1 MKSSS
6 LKNENQLLLQA
17 TIDPEAFA
25 EIYDYYFT
33 RVYNYVRSRVNRSSV
48 ADDLTSQIFERVLFK
63 LDKFH
68 PERGSFGTWLFTI
81 AHNIIT
87 DYLRNQEQRHTVSLD
102 AVRELA
108 CARNGPEE
116 AYILQESQQDLQAA
130 LELLNNRER
139 NLIGLKFWAGLNN
152 RQIAQ
157 MTGLSESNVGV
168 ILYRSIRRLQLALK
182 KEAFENE

>member
-1 MKSSS
+1 
-6 LKNENQLLLQA
+6 
-17 TIDPEAFA
+17 
-25 EIYDYYFT
+25 
-33 RVYNYVRSRVNRSSV
+33 
-48 ADDLTSQIFERVLFK
+48 
-63 LDKFH
+63 
-68 PERGSFGTWLFTI
+68 
-81 AHNIIT
+81 
-87 DYLRNQEQRHTVSLD
+87 LD

-108 CARNGPEE
+108 CARNGPEKV
-116 AYILQESQQDLQAA
+116 YMLQESQQDLQAA